1 MRLRFLLML
10 LLLLFVVLLLLM
22 LLIVMRL
29 LVVLLLGMSARSLRV
44 VVCAEISYNNLSKL
58 IFSKAFCSK
67 SVNKGSFLFKEIILL
82 FKITISNIE
91 QFRQ

>member
-1 MRLRFLLML
+1 M
-10 LLLLFVVLLLLM
+10 LLLLFVVLLLLL

-67 SVNKGSFLFKEIILL
+67 SVNKGSFLFKEINQIILL
-82 FKITISNIE
+82 FKITIYNIE